1 MGWFGC
7 LVGVDGV
14 VGVVGLDGVVGMVG
28 VDGLAKR
35 GLLLPKN

>member
-1 MGWFGC
+1 MDENGV
-7 LVGVDGV
+7 VGVDGV
-14 VGVVGLDGVVGMVG
+14 VGVVGGDGVVGMVG